1 MAISAF
7 NMVDSLIQKRNLS
20 ELESDFVSCLP
31 LGTDLDVLQMVSNL
45 ADLFMSVVQYNG
57 PVAPNIKSVCEI
69 MTKHSPIAY
78 QNLVALNKVSDWPLW
93 NFYIQNK

>member
-20 ELESDFVSCLP
+20 KLESDFVSCLP

-78 QNLVALNKVSDWPLW
+78 QNLVALNKVSD
-93 NFYIQNK
+93 